1 MRQALQEAGLEKLL
15 EACENTVK
23 KLDPEARLSM
33 ALSDFTCKEWQFDE
47 DLFPFLPLI
56 GVWGHM
62 HMIAFSTYPAEQIVA
77 VKESIASK
85 DLWTRLA
92 TPRNRQ
98 RSQAT
103 GSNCGHWEFFG
114 GPQGLETYLCDCA
127 STHSF
132 YLNLGNLKVGKHFRD
147 QWSGSIGSCARPY
160 FPHAHIQPSLVDIP
174 SSRVGIWH

>member
-15 EACENTVK
+15 EACKNTVK

-77 VKESIASK
+77 VDPTSYTKESPEKPSNWKQLWALGILWRTSRLRNLFVLCIKLIAS
-85 DLWTRLA
+85 
-92 TPRNRQ
+92 
-98 RSQAT
+98 S
-103 GSNCGHWEFFG
+103 SI
-114 GPQGLETYLCDCA
+114 
-127 STHSF
+127 
-132 YLNLGNLKVGKHFRD
+132 LGT
-147 QWSGSIGSCARPY
+147 
-160 FPHAHIQPSLVDIP
+160 
-174 SSRVGIWH
+174 

>member
-114 GPQGLETYLCDCA
+114 EPLGFETYLCCA
-127 STHSF
+127 SNS
-132 YLNLGNLKVGKHFRD
+132 
-147 QWSGSIGSCARPY
+147 
-160 FPHAHIQPSLVDIP
+160 
-174 SSRVGIWH
+174 